1 MGGRQ
6 KKKQGGG
13 AGKKKKKP
21 SQAQKMQPEHPEI
34 EESDEFGG
42 ADTLDRGA
50 ERTSDATLG
59 FDQSFEAALY
69 DLKAEAQS
77 VGMDA
82 RAAAEAAAMAADED
96 WATVD
101 TAYEDLQRA
110 CEAHAQ
116 LWAQVDKLTPVRDEW
131 YAKWQE
137 CDRVGREAVSLEN
150 QIKDKDISG
159 ASHCPLHH
167 SFPGTNLRSLR
178 TGRAATEQS
187 KEYFA
192 KARTLRAS
200 KKRLAVVN
208 DQITKLTREIL
219 NLEERYP
226 IKSKRTVDSRMR
238 EAVLEEDP
246 TKVMAALQPDETAAE
261 QMRKQRVEV
270 LARECN
276 KYYGRNGVKHPGVL
290 PGYSKEQIDELVAR
304 GVREGA
310 DALRP
315 QERRAVAQSIGPGAD
330 PAPKQESS
338 SLKPGLP
345 AGAGVVA
352 TGGGLEAA
360 GAAQQPHRWRQ
371 QPYELEPYPYH
382 HDAPFG
388 QPSFGQEKTREQ
400 QLKEIEELKKQI
412 AEVKVLQHIENAE
425 KAAKAKAEKKGK
437 AKAGKSRG

>member
-6 KKKQGGG
+6 KKKQAGGG
-13 AGKKKKKP
+13 GGKKKKKP
-21 SQAQKMQPEHPEI
+21 SQGQKMQPEHPEI

-42 ADTLDRGA
+42 ADTSAG
-50 ERTSDATLG
+50 ATLGNDLAAG

-96 WATVD
+96 WATAD

-137 CDRVGREAVSLEN
+137 CDRIGREAISLEN

-159 ASHCPLHH
+159 ASHFPPYH
-167 SFPGTNLRSLR
+167 SVPGTNLRHAR

-187 KEYFA
+187 KDYFA

-200 KKRLAVVN
+200 KKRLAIVN

-238 EAVLEEDP
+238 EAVLEDDP

-276 KYYGRNGVKHPGVL
+276 KYYGRHGVKHPGIL

-330 PAPKQESS
+330 PAPNRESS
-338 SLKPGLP
+338 SLKSGLP

-360 GAAQQPHRWRQ
+360 GAAQQPPRSWA
-371 QPYELEPYPYH
+371 QPYQYG
-382 HDAPFG
+382 HDA
-388 QPSFGQEKTREQ
+388 SFGTREQ
-400 QLKEIEELKKQI
+400 QLKEIERLKKQI
-412 AEVKVLQHIENAE
+412 AEVKVLQHIDNAE
-425 KAAKAKAEKKGK
+425 KAAKAKAEQKAK
-437 AKAGKSRG
+437 AKAGSARR

>member
-6 KKKQGGG
+6 KKKQT
-13 AGKKKKKP
+13 AGKKKKKDP
-21 SQAQKMQPEHPEI
+21 KPPTQKMQPEHPQI
-34 EESDEFGG
+34 EESDDLLADAADASGTAGMGGLGERFDGFGDLG
-42 ADTLDRGA
+42 GGFDRG
-50 ERTSDATLG
+50 
-59 FDQSFEAALY
+59 FDAALY

-77 VGMDA
+77 VGVEA
-82 RAAAEAAAMAADED
+82 RAAAEAAATAAEED
-96 WATVD
+96 WATAD

-116 LWAQVDKLTPVRDEW
+116 LWAKVDKLTPVRDEW

-137 CDRVGREAVSLEN
+137 CDRVGREAISLEN

-159 ASHCPLHH
+159 
-167 SFPGTNLRSLR
+167 
-178 TGRAATEQS
+178 RAATEQS

-192 KARTLRAS
+192 QARTLRAS
-200 KKRLAVVN
+200 KKRLGVVN

-226 IKSKRTVDSRMR
+226 IKSKRTVDSRMK
-238 EAVLEEDP
+238 EAVLDNDP
-246 TKVMAALQPDETAAE
+246 TKVMEALRPDETARE
-261 QMRKQRVEV
+261 QLRKQRVEV

-290 PGYSKEQIDELVAR
+290 PGYSQEQLDELVAR

-315 QERRAVAQSIGPGAD
+315 QERSAVAQSIGPGTQREPETSPLA
-330 PAPKQESS
+330 S
-338 SLKPGLP
+338 GLP

-360 GAAQQPHRWRQ
+360 STTQHFPRM
-371 QPYELEPYPYH
+371 QPYQH
-382 HDAPFG
+382 GHD
-388 QPSFGQEKTREQ
+388 QSFGTREQ
-400 QLKEIEELKKQI
+400 QLKEIEEIKKRI
-412 AEVKVLQHIENAE
+412 AEVKLLQAQENE
-425 KAAKAKAEKKGK
+425 KKAAKAKAESVKK
-437 AKAGKSRG
+437 